1 VMMEE
6 LISSAFMV
14 EEANRPASYSITSS
28 AVACS
33 VSAARSVRAPS
44 RFSQRKCRS
53 RAAQILQ
60 NINSPEISRQCVRLY
75 LRIQVIGRRR
85 NSSQSQ
91 CV

>member
-1 VMMEE
+1 MMEE

-60 NINSPEISRQCVRLY
+60 NINSPEISRQCVMPIY
-75 LRIQVIGRRR
+75 EFK
-85 NSSQSQ
+85 
-91 CV
+91 